1 LGHIY
6 SGHGATNRLRAVL
19 FGSHDTMME
28 GKGAE
33 KETDRK

>member
-1 LGHIY
+1 MGRIY

-19 FGSHDTMME
+19 FGSHDRMME

-33 KETDRK
+33 NETDRK